1 VTAVRSLTVHQV
13 LRRIEMKALPF
24 ILTFVMIL
32 SVSGILPAQ
41 EKVKLEHK
49 LSVGDRIVS
58 ETSMENYVWANFGQL
73 GGPLFE
79 RAGSIETTTTTDVVS
94 VDKNGVIE
102 AKVISEE
109 SGAIEQFVDGKT
121 NTTFIPATEHPPRI
135 FKVSKTG
142 QVVWCGIGEY
152 KPRHP
157 RDPFRDVD
165 NWIAYITVQ
174 QFSPLARLP
183 DKKVGVGDIWTTET
197 PVKGPDGRELKLT
210 TNFKLFGFGKVG
222 EYDCAWIQSEAKLP
236 FKIGFSGDFEGYSSV
251 AAEGRF
257 SWSVR
262 SCFAYEEGRMIK
274 DRSLMHFVMMIE
286 IPLQERTA
294 KTSITTLGNSKS
306 TTSLSRQAQ

>member
-1 VTAVRSLTVHQV
+1 
-13 LRRIEMKALPF
+13 MKALAF

-32 SVSGILPAQ
+32 SVSGILSAQ

-58 ETSMENYVWANFGQL
+58 ETTMENYVWANFGQI

-79 RAGSIETTTTTDVVS
+79 QAGSIETTTTTDVMS

-102 AKVISEE
+102 AKVTSEVG
-109 SGAIEQFVDGKT
+109 GAIEQFVDGKT
-121 NTTFIPATEHPPRI
+121 NTTFIPADEQPPRM
-135 FKVSKTG
+135 FKVAKTG
-142 QVVWCGIGEY
+142 QVVWCDIGEY

-165 NWIAYITVQ
+165 EWLAYITVQ
-174 QFSPLARLP
+174 QFSPLAGLP
-183 DKKVGVGDIWTTET
+183 DKEVGAGDVWKTET
-197 PVKGPDGRELKLT
+197 PVKCPDGRELKVT
-210 TNFKLFGFGKVG
+210 ADFKLFGFGKVG
-222 EYDCAWIQSEAKLP
+222 EYNCAWIQSEVKLP
-236 FKIGFSGDFEGYSSV
+236 FKIEFSGDFEGYSSV
-251 AAEGRF
+251 AVEGIF
-257 SWSVR
+257 SWDVR
-262 SCFAYEEGRMIK
+262 ACFAYEEGRMIK

-294 KTSITTLGNSKS
+294 KAFVTTLGNSTS